1 MKSFSQKFFLTSIMV
16 LLLGCQNYTFAQEE
30 AEVFTA
36 KNSVYVELLG
46 NAGLYS
52 VNYGRIFHQHNRLKI
67 SGSAGFSY
75 FRQSR
80 GGQSFGI
87 SDYWTPMLP
96 IEITA
101 FWGKSR
107 HHLEAGTGISFYSSQ
122 RLTYNPDYPPTNFQ
136 EDISLEAV
144 LPLRLGYRY
153 QKPEGGFF
161 FRVGYTPLFNL
172 NLGSP
177 HPVRFFPIYG
187 GISLGKSF

>member
-1 MKSFSQKFFLTSIMV
+1 MKSLSQKFLLSTIIVFLI
-16 LLLGCQNYTFAQEE
+16 GFQNYTFAQEE

-36 KNSVYVELLG
+36 KNSLYVELLG
-46 NAGLYS
+46 NAGFYS
-52 VNYGRIFHQHNRLKI
+52 VNYGRILHQHNRLKI
-67 SGSAGFSY
+67 SGSAGLSY
-75 FRQSR
+75 FRQSSGAR
-80 GGQSFGI
+80 SIGI

-107 HHLEAGTGISFYSSQ
+107 HHLEVGTGISFYSSQ
-122 RLTYNPDYPPTNFQ
+122 RLTYNPDFPPSNFQ
-136 EDISLEAV
+136 KDISLEAV

-161 FRVGYTPLFNL
+161 FRLGYTPLFNL
-172 NLGSP
+172 NLDSP
-177 HPVRFFPIYG
+177 EPVRFFPLYG